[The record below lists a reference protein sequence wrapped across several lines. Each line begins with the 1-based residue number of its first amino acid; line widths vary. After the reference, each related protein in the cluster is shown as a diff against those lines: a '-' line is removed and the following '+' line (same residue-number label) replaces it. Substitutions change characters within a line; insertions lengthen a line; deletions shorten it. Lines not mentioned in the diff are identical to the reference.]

1 MNMSLQARRSMV
13 LYACLIVILQP
24 ASAFA
29 YIDPSSG
36 GLLFQ
41 ILAPLFAAIV
51 GGWVFLRRAIAR
63 VLQAIKQRLT
73 GKADR

>member
-1 MNMSLQARRSMV
+1 MV
-13 LYACLIVILQP
+13 LYTCLIVILQP
-24 ASAFA
+24 APAFA

-63 VLQAIKQRLT
+63 LLHSIRQRLS

>member
-1 MNMSLQARRSMV
+1 MTMNFQARRWLV
-13 LYACLIVILQP
+13 LSACLLAILQP
-24 ASAFA
+24 APAFA

-63 VLQAIKQRLT
+63 LLHAIKERLT
-73 GKADR
+73 RKAGR